1 MVLMRSRH
9 DMSLFCVLMIS
20 LSTPVSYE
28 ANTKSQY
35 NNETET
41 LNAKLSHNE
50 CLNIVKPKSS
60 PKSKSKIQVPNPSPK
75 FKIQSPEERAWDQ
88 TLTPILT

>member
-9 DMSLFCVLMIS
+9 DMSLFCVLMIY
-20 LSTPVSYE
+20 LSTPVS
-28 ANTKSQY
+28 